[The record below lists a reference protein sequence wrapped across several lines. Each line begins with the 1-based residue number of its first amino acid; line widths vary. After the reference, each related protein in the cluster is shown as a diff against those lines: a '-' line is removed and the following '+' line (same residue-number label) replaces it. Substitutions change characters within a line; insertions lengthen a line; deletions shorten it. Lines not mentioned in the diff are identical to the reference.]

1 VANKPLR
8 GPAGRFATPPR
19 FTTMQGG
26 GGERRLGH
34 FEDSKSGTT
43 PSWLKSFAARKKP
56 KLEEPAVA
64 APGVDESAATC
75 YMAEELLQC
84 MEGYSN
90 GGSAHRS
97 DFVGLDSAT
106 CQVRCRR

>member
-1 VANKPLR
+1 
-8 GPAGRFATPPR
+8 
-19 FTTMQGG
+19 M
-26 GGERRLGH
+26 GH

-84 MEGYSN
+84 M
-90 GGSAHRS
+90 ART
-97 DFVGLDSAT
+97 VGARIAVTLWGWTAPPA
-106 CQVRCRR
+106 RFGAGAKPKPLNPKA